1 MSANDPIVS
10 FAADPDDSVGPH
22 PCCVRFEPGNGV
34 AIVAERVVCL
44 VLDGPESDLV
54 QALRSRLVGAVGADV
69 ALDAMVRAGGLDLP
83 PFGLVALEDDRARVV
98 VRGRIRVRVRPVEF
112 DDSDTEIGGEL
123 VSTWVEHVVDNFR
136 SITLTSDGSFVDE
149 LPIYE
154 VGAGVVPAGTV
165 AVVLGREPLD
175 GFVPAK
181 PQAPDAEPLEEVERS
196 ADVLEQVVASD
207 AEEPPM
213 TDSDMAEGDMVASE
227 LLLQGTNDLT
237 ELEDP
242 DEGQEVDVGPKP
254 SRSVELPLPLLP
266 PSPGSV
272 DDDAHVVIDEPV
284 DDDAHVVIDEPVDHG
299 ATLVGPF
306 DFGDS
311 PDGELVASPLDPA
324 ASPVE
329 PVGSPGPFDQA
340 PSDPEGFGTV
350 SAAPADDYDHLFGAT
365 QFRTV
370 EQAAIRADEDEPGSE
385 GGHVAEVPSGD
396 SATDLPGGDLIDG
409 LDADHDGHTVS
420 MASLRAQLQGSV
432 PPSGSSPTVHA
443 VHCPSG
449 HLNPTHAGTCRVC
462 GDPIDDQEH
471 VSVPRPVLGTLRFTD
486 GRVVSVTRPL
496 VIGRSPA
503 AEGQISGEPPEL
515 IVVASPLKE
524 VSSTHLEVRLEGW
537 QVLLVDRQ
545 STNGTVITAPDRDP
559 QRLRPGDAVPIS
571 PGTKV
576 SLADELEFVFE
587 ASQ

>member
-1 MSANDPIVS
+1 MSANDHIAS
-10 FAADPDDSVGPH
+10 FAADPDDSVGPR

-44 VLDGPESDLV
+44 VLDDPESDLV

-83 PFGLVALEDDRARVV
+83 PFGLVALEGDRARVV
-98 VRGRIRVRVRPVEF
+98 VRARIRVLVRPIEF
-112 DDSDTEIGGEL
+112 DDSDTEFGGEL
-123 VSTWVEHVVDNFR
+123 VSTWVEHVVDSAR
-136 SITLTSDGSFVDE
+136 SITLTADISFVDE

-165 AVVLGREPLD
+165 AVVLGRGPVE
-175 GFVPAK
+175 GFVPAMTT
-181 PQAPDAEPLEEVERS
+181 APDAEPSEEWPSGEVERTPDLPES
-196 ADVLEQVVASD
+196 VVATD
-207 AEEPPM
+207 ASESPV
-213 TDSDMAEGDMVASE
+213 TDSDAAEGDVVDSE
-227 LLLQGTNDLT
+227 PLVHDSNDPT
-237 ELEDP
+237 EFRDP
-242 DEGQEVDVGPKP
+242 ERDQEVDVVPKP
-254 SRSVELPLPLLP
+254 SLSVEPLLHPLPPL
-266 PSPGSV
+266 PGSV
-272 DDDAHVVIDEPV
+272 DDDAHVVVP
-284 DDDAHVVIDEPVDHG
+284 EPVDHG

-311 PDGELVASPLDPA
+311 PDDELVASPPDPA

-340 PSDPEGFGTV
+340 QLDPEGFGPV

-370 EQAAIRADEDEPGSE
+370 EQAAIRADEDEPGAE

-396 SATDLPGGDLIDG
+396 AATDLPGGDLIGG

-420 MASLRAQLQGSV
+420 MASLRAQLQRSV
-432 PPSGSSPTVHA
+432 PPPGSSPTVHA

-462 GDPIDDQEH
+462 GGSIEDQEH
-471 VSVPRPVLGTLRFTD
+471 MSVPRPVLGTFRFTD